1 MNRLL
6 GCLTIGTVGAMLSGC
21 GQPSAPTAAAPAAP
35 SGVVAVP
42 SVPQKMVL
50 EKAGKGS
57 GKQGR
62 LLDEHEGIYVT
73 PIKALFSTKEFIA
86 YEIQVKHALN
96 LYEAYE
102 GRAPKDHDEFM
113 EKIIKANMI
122 ELPVLPEGHKYVY
135 DPMLKTLMVE
145 KPAP

>member
-1 MNRLL
+1 MTKSL
-6 GCLTIGTVGAMLSGC
+6 GCLLIGICGTMLPGC
-21 GQPSAPTAAAPAAP
+21 GQPVQPPAAAPV
-35 SGVVAVP
+35 GVVAVP
-42 SVPQKMVL
+42 AEPQKTVL

-62 LLDEHEGIYVT
+62 LLDDHEGIHVT

-122 ELPVLPEGHKYVY
+122 ELPVLPDGHKYVY
-135 DPMLKTLMVE
+135 DPMLETLMVE